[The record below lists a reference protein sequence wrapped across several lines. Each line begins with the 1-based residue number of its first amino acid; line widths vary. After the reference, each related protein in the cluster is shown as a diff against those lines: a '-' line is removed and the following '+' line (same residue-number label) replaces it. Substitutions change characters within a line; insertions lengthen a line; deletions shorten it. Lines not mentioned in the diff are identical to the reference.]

1 MQRLLTFPTFFGTI
15 NSSKGGG
22 GMAKETIENKVI
34 NTILDGLDSHW
45 FNPTLVAHGLVSN
58 SPIYTQDKLNE
69 LVVEIIKLQAHR
81 FSNEWEHGQT
91 SEGLMMSA
99 RLNDMI
105 EAFEPIP
112 S

>member
-1 MQRLLTFPTFFGTI
+1 
-15 NSSKGGG
+15 
-22 GMAKETIENKVI
+22 MAKETLENKVI
-34 NTILDGLDSHW
+34 NVLLEALDNHW

-58 SPIYTQDKLNE
+58 NPIYTQDKLSD
-69 LVVEIIKLQAHR
+69 LIVEIIKQQSHR
-81 FSNEWEHGQT
+81 YNNEWELGRT

-99 RLNDMI
+99 RLNDMV

>member
-1 MQRLLTFPTFFGTI
+1 
-15 NSSKGGG
+15 
-22 GMAKETIENKVI
+22 MAKQTIENKVI
-34 NTILDGLDSHW
+34 NVLLEALDNHW
-45 FNPTLVAHGLVSN
+45 FNPALVANGLVLN
-58 SPIYTQDKLNE
+58 NPIYTQDKLAD
-69 LVVEIIKLQAHR
+69 LVVEIIKAQSHR
-81 FSNEWEHGQT
+81 YNNEWELGRT